1 MGEAEGAQEAAGA
14 GVAVGLG
21 KVAGVAP
28 RAAEGGRRPETEID
42 FGKAFTCV
50 CTR

>member
-1 MGEAEGAQEAAGA
+1 MAEEAAGA
-14 GVAVGLG
+14 GETVGAG
-21 KVAGVAP
+21 EASGGAGGVAP